1 MKVRVDSGFDI
12 RAGWLYGTGPP
23 MLEIPDYPFRA
34 YIFDCDGTLVDSMA
48 LHYQAWVTSL
58 KLHEAPYE
66 FTEDFFYARAGVR
79 EQDVVSE
86 LNTQYGSL
94 VDPDAVAESKADI
107 FLKIIHEVKAIRP
120 VADFA
125 RSLEGRFP
133 MAVASGSE
141 EPIVRGCLAANDL
154 LHLFPVIVT
163 PAYVKKGKP
172 APDMFLLAAEKM
184 GVEPKDCLVL
194 EDGQAGIVAAE
205 AAGMQWAFVP
215 RTLR

>member
-1 MKVRVDSGFDI
+1 
-12 RAGWLYGTGPP
+12 
-23 MLEIPDYPFRA
+23 MLQIPDYPFRA
-34 YIFDCDGTLVDSMA
+34 FIFDCDGTLVDSMP
-48 LHYQAWVTSL
+48 LHYEAWLASL
-58 KLHEAPYE
+58 RHHEAPFE

-79 EQDVVSE
+79 EQDVVTE
-86 LNTQYGSL
+86 LNAQYGSQ
-94 VDPDAVAESKADI
+94 VDPDSVAHLKAEM
-107 FLKIIHEVKAIRP
+107 FLKIIPQVQAIQP

-141 EPIVRGCLAANDL
+141 EIIVRGCLAANGL
-154 LHLFPVIVT
+154 LHLFPTIVT
-163 PAYVKKGKP
+163 PAYVKQGKP

>member
-1 MKVRVDSGFDI
+1 
-12 RAGWLYGTGPP
+12 

-34 YIFDCDGTLVDSMA
+34 YIFDCDGTLVDSMPKHYESWRA
-48 LHYQAWVTSL
+48 SLELH
-58 KLHEAPYE
+58 KAPFE
-66 FTEDFFYARAGVR
+66 FTEEFFYSRAGVR
-79 EQDVVSE
+79 EQDVVIE
-86 LNTQYGSL
+86 LNALHGTS
-94 VDPDAVAESKADI
+94 VDPDAVAEAKVEM
-107 FLKIIHEVKAIRP
+107 FLKIIPQMQAIQP

-125 RSLEGRFP
+125 RSLEGKFP

-141 EPIVRGCLAANDL
+141 EIIVRGCLAASGL
-154 LHLFPVIVT
+154 LHLFPTIVT
-163 PAYVKKGKP
+163 PAYVKRGKP

-184 GVEPKDCLVL
+184 GVDPKDCLVL

>member
-1 MKVRVDSGFDI
+1 
-12 RAGWLYGTGPP
+12 

-34 YIFDCDGTLVDSMA
+34 YIFDCDGTLVDSMPK
-48 LHYQAWVTSL
+48 HYEAWLASL
-58 KLHEAPYE
+58 KLHSAPFD
-66 FTEDFFYARAGVR
+66 FTEEFFYARAGVR
-79 EQDVVSE
+79 EQDVVME
-86 LNTQYGSL
+86 LNEQYGSAI
-94 VDPDAVAESKADI
+94 DPDAVAESKVEM
-107 FLKIIHEVKAIRP
+107 FLKIIPQMEAIKP

-125 RSLEGRFP
+125 RSLEGKFP

-141 EPIVRGCLAANDL
+141 EIIVRGCLAASGL

-163 PAYVKKGKP
+163 PAYVKRGKP
-172 APDMFLLAAEKM
+172 APDMFLLAAEKL
-184 GVEPKDCLVL
+184 GVDPKECLVL